1 MTEDCPP
8 NAIAKINSPLLEQAL
23 VNLVIN
29 AIKYSDTGSSL
40 SIKVELDENE
50 LRIIIRD
57 EGHGIAQK
65 HIERLF
71 ERFYRVDNAR
81 SRKMG
86 GTGLGLSIVKHIVQV
101 HGGQITVKSKLGK
114 GSSFILQMPRIL

>member
-1 MTEDCPP
+1 MPQSLRE
-8 NAIAKINSPLLEQAL
+8 ASLAL
-23 VNLVIN
+23 G
-29 AIKYSDTGSSL
+29 ATKSETIKYSDTGSSL
-40 SIKVELDENE
+40 SIKVELDEND